1 MHQVAS
7 GDLVMMGDSDMLIT
21 SSSILAPLAQVDK
34 WEVWVY
40 WWEAVVRLNQ
50 SLPLSLLTMR
60 ADKWRRTMRGATT
73 VQEVTLLPGATRRV
87 FTRQDSPTSGNND
100 GKLISGKG
108 RHLQLGRWTRARQQ
122 RLSSRLVSA
131 HRLTILLFGDDL
143 VWSKHKIKLHQT
155 LAGEVNTTTLS
166 PLSPL
171 FCPGQGFGECRA
183 SLGNVDQPQL
193 LCPWWHGTL
202 PASFLAS
209 ILPTSSPIFTMAD
222 QFGLLHPPSTRSK
235 TRKKLSRILS
245 KPE

>member
-73 VQEVTLLPGATRRV
+73 VQEVTSLPGAIRRV

-108 RHLQLGRWTRARQQ
+108 RHLQHGRWTRARQQ

-143 VWSKHKIKLHQT
+143 VWSHKIKLHQT
-155 LAGEVNTTTLS
+155 LAGEVNTATHS

-222 QFGLLHPPSTRSK
+222 QFGLLHPPSKISRK
-235 TRKKLSRILS
+235 RKKLSRILS
-245 KPE
+245 KSE